1 MALTPLRRMDSIRAV
16 LFDFDHTLA
25 DLGGFV
31 RWSDARRELMALY
44 EAGGVPE
51 SFLERTEGALSL
63 YAHVATSGLLS
74 DDRLAE
80 VQRRASALIDRY
92 ETEAI
97 DSTRVFPGVA
107 SCLSTLA
114 ARGIQA
120 GIVTSNA
127 RSVVRS
133 ILRRE
138 ALAGDFAV
146 VVAREDVRAL
156 KPSPEGVLR
165 ACEELAVAPRQC
177 IFVGDSVSDVE
188 AARAAGVVA
197 FGVRDGIS
205 TDEELTAAGAG
216 VVLDDVGQLFAA
228 PRLSAGLRGAP

>member
-1 MALTPLRRMDSIRAV
+1 MALTRLGRMDVIRAV

-31 RWSDARRELMALY
+31 RWGDARRELMALY
-44 EAGGVPE
+44 AAGGVPE
-51 SFLERTEGALSL
+51 SFLERTEGALTL
-63 YAHVATSGLLS
+63 YAHVAACGLLS

-80 VQRRASALIDRY
+80 VQRRASAVIERY

-97 DSTRVFPGVA
+97 VRTRVLPGVA

-120 GIVTSNA
+120 GVVTSNA

-138 ALAGDFAV
+138 ALAGEFAV

-156 KPSPEGVLR
+156 KPSPEGVVR
-165 ACEELAVAPRQC
+165 ACDELAVAPRQC
-177 IFVGDSVSDVE
+177 SFVGDSVSDVE

-197 FGVRDGIS
+197 FGVRGGTS
-205 TDEELTAAGAG
+205 TDEELTAAGA
-216 VVLDDVGQLFAA
+216 VAVLDDVGQLFGL
-228 PRLSAGLRGAP
+228 PSLSAGSRGAP